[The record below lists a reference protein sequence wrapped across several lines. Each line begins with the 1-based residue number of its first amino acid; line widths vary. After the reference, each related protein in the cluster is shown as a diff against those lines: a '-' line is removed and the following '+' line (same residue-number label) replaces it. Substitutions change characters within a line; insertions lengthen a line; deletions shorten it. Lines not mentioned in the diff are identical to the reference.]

1 MKRIAV
7 AFVYLLIAT
16 LGCSQVFADHHGHKG
31 QDEKGHEYQVEIA
44 KSDNDHSEYR
54 YLRLPNQMQVLLVS
68 DNKADK
74 AAAALDVFV
83 GSSHDPVK
91 REGLAHFLEHM
102 LFLGTDRY
110 PEPDEYQAF
119 ISQHGGQ
126 HNAYTS
132 FDHTNYFFDVDPA
145 DFETTLDRF
154 SRFFV
159 APLFNAEYVGREK
172 NAVHSEYKARI
183 KNDYRRQRDVFS
195 KVVNPN
201 HPAAKFSVGNLDTL
215 ADSPE
220 GKVRDD
226 LLLFYKQHYSANRM
240 TLVVLAPQSLDELES
255 MVRKR
260 FDEVPNYQSV
270 QPEHK
275 QPLFKEG
282 SLPLLLSLKPVQEL
296 RQLSVTL
303 PLPAVQEFYHEKP
316 LSYIANLIGHEG
328 EGSLLSL
335 LKAKGLAEGLSAGK
349 GISDINGSSFDVT
362 VSLTPLGLE
371 NWQQVLALVFQE
383 IALVSDQGVA
393 KWRMLEQGSLAT
405 MQFRHQELGEPI
417 HRVSQLASQLHQ
429 YPYQDVMR
437 GPYLMDRFD
446 AGLIKSMLALM
457 TPENAM
463 VTLMAPEAET
473 NKTSTLYQVPYSIAA
488 LPRMNGKGLR
498 GKELGSEK
506 LNNNIEDKLGINKLM
521 LPIANEFIPENFE
534 LKFPLKASQP
544 GLPILLENKPSY
556 RLWHYPDNYYQ
567 VPKAQFYVAVKI
579 PVIVNATDAAMVE
592 LYLKLVNERLNE
604 PNYAAALAGL
614 GYHANRRPD
623 GIGFVISGFDNKLS
637 ALVETVADGLLLP
650 FSSKDASSELVER
663 LRKELIR
670 HWRNGAKDTPY
681 KQLIRETGLLLNTS
695 SWQPMQLANA
705 LEGFDSK
712 VFDQFVAGLYRGA
725 TLEMFA
731 SGNLHKVDVGRLAKI
746 LASRFASEPYA
757 DWGNRGV
764 VRIPTGQ
771 KIQTHL
777 SIDHKDFA
785 ILRYYQGRN
794 DSLGETVRVMLL
806 RQVMRSEFFHQLRT
820 EQQLGYVVAVVN
832 QGMDRVPG
840 FSLLVQSPSTSVGK
854 LEEAIDQFLL
864 DFDQQLQDMPKEEFE
879 RHRQAVLTGLREKPK
894 SLAEQS
900 ARFWGSIDI
909 RDYTFSR
916 REKIITA
923 VERLTYKE
931 LRDAYK
937 VLVMDSG
944 YSMQVDSADG
954 HTWSGDEFMLGRG
967 VYHLSTEKM

>member
-1 MKRIAV
+1 MKRIV
-7 AFVYLLIAT
+7 IAFVYLLIAT
-16 LGCSQVFADHHGHKG
+16 LGCSQVLADHHGHDD
-31 QDEKGHEYQVEIA
+31 QDKKGHEHQVKIA

-54 YLRLPNQMQVLLVS
+54 YLQLSNQMQVLLIA
-68 DNKADK
+68 DDKADK

-83 GSSHDPVK
+83 GSSHDPVE

-145 DFETTLDRF
+145 NFEATLDRF

-159 APLFNAEYVGREK
+159 APLFNAEYVEREK

-195 KVVNPN
+195 KTVNPN

-215 ADSPE
+215 ADRPE

-226 LLLFYKQHYSANRM
+226 LLVFYKQHYSANRM
-240 TLVVLAPQSLDELES
+240 TLVVLAPKSLDELES

-260 FDEVPNYQSV
+260 FEEVPNYQSV

-328 EGSLLSL
+328 KGSLLSL
-335 LKAKGLAEGLSAGK
+335 LKEKGLAEGLSAGK
-349 GISDINGSSFDVT
+349 GLSDINGSSFDIT

-371 NWQQVLALVFQE
+371 NWQQVLELVFQE
-383 IALVSDQGVA
+383 IALVFGEGVA
-393 KWRMLEQGSLAT
+393 EWRMLEQSSLVT
-405 MQFRHQELGEPI
+405 MQFRHQELGDPI
-417 HRVSQLASQLHQ
+417 HRVSQLANQLHQ

-457 TPENAM
+457 TPKNAM

-473 NKTSTLYQVPYSIAA
+473 NKTSMLYQVPYSIDA
-488 LPRMNGKGLR
+488 LSGMNDKGLS
-498 GKELGSEK
+498 GKELNGESLVSE
-506 LNNNIEDKLGINKLM
+506 LI
-521 LPIANEFIPENFE
+521 LPIANEFVPESFE
-534 LKFPLKASQP
+534 LKFPLKADHPGQP
-544 GLPILLENKPSY
+544 ALLADKPGY
-556 RLWHYPDNYYQ
+556 RLWHYPDSYYQ
-567 VPKAQFYVAVKI
+567 VPKAQFYVAVKTPAI
-579 PVIVNATDAAMVE
+579 ANVADAAMAE
-592 LYLKLVNERLNE
+592 LYLKLVSERLNE

-623 GIGFVISGFDNKLS
+623 GIGFVISGFDNKLPV
-637 ALVETVADGLLLP
+637 LVGAVADGLLLP
-650 FSSKDASSELVER
+650 FSSQDASSELVGR
-663 LRKELIR
+663 LRLELIR
-670 HWRNGAKDTPY
+670 RWRNGAKDSPY
-681 KQLIRETGLLLNTS
+681 KQLMRETGLLLNTS
-695 SWQPMQLANA
+695 SWQPEQLAKA
-705 LEGFDSK
+705 LEGFDRK
-712 VFDQFVAGLYRGA
+712 VFDQFVAGLYQGA
-725 TLEMFA
+725 TLEIFA
-731 SGNLHKVDVGRLAKI
+731 SGNLHKVDVEQLTKT
-746 LASRFASEPYA
+746 LASRFVSEAYA
-757 DWGNRGV
+757 GWVNRGV
-764 VRIPTGQ
+764 VRIPVGQ
-771 KIQTHL
+771 KTQTHL

-794 DSLGETVRVMLL
+794 DSLDETARVMLL
-806 RQVMRSEFFHQLRT
+806 RQVIRSEFFHQLRT
-820 EQQLGYVVAVVN
+820 EQQLGYVVAAVN
-832 QGMDRVPG
+832 QTMDRVPG
-840 FSLLVQSPSTSVGK
+840 FSLLVQSPGTSVDK

-900 ARFWGSIDI
+900 ARFWGSVDM
-909 RDYTFSR
+909 RDYNFNR
-916 REKIITA
+916 REKIIDA
-923 VERLTYKE
+923 VVRLTYKE
-931 LRDAYK
+931 LRDTYK
-937 VLVMDSG
+937 ALMMESG
-944 YSMQVDSADG
+944 YSLQVDSSEGRA
-954 HTWSGDEFMLGRG
+954 WSGDEFMLGRG
-967 VYHLSTEKM
+967 IYHLPTEKM